1 MKRMSVW
8 LSISVVWL
16 ACYLV
21 LGLSLWNKPVHA
33 IGQQAARFPVIVV
46 FDDNAPFHRYG
57 GGNPLG
63 GNLLDE
69 RALRNPEALR
79 YIAAGVA
86 GAVQSLELAHG
97 FLADHVYSA
106 ALRGFAARLTAEQI
120 QAIEQNPL
128 VAYVE
133 ADGIMTANAQVLPWG
148 IDRVDA
154 DISSTLAGN
163 GSGAINNV
171 NAYIIDTGIDQAHP
185 DLNVVNHVNF
195 TPAPLLGVIGGGGG
209 NKDCNG
215 HGTHVAGTVA
225 ARDNASD
232 VVGAAPG
239 MKLTGVKVLDC
250 AGSGATSTVIKGV
263 DWVTA
268 NAQRPAVANMSLGGG
283 VSTALDDAVRRSAA
297 SGVVYALAAG
307 NSGANACNSS
317 PARAGA
323 GTNNGII
330 TTAATDQNNQEAS
343 FSNFGQCVD
352 IWAPGVNI
360 LSTRLGGGT
369 TTLSGT
375 SMASP
380 HVAGVAALLFSTNGT
395 LTPSLLEGELKS
407 DAVGTGTNSKDGR
420 AIQLLNA
427 AGY

>member
-1 MKRMSVW
+1 MTRVGFW
-8 LSISVVWL
+8 FLIGVTAWTCWAAANVPLGEERAYALS
-16 ACYLV
+16 AQ
-21 LGLSLWNKPVHA
+21 K
-33 IGQQAARFPVIVV
+33 AARFPVIIV
-46 FDDNAPFHRYG
+46 FDENAPFHRFEG
-57 GGNPLG
+57 GKS
-63 GNLLDE
+63 LDE
-69 RALRNPEALR
+69 RALRNPEGFR
-79 YIAAGVA
+79 YVIPGVA

-120 QAIEQNPL
+120 QAVEQNPL

-133 ADGIMTANAQVLPWG
+133 PDGVMTANAQVLPWG

-163 GSGAINNV
+163 GSGAINTV
-171 NAYIIDTGIDQAHP
+171 NAYIIDTGIDQTHP

-195 TPAPLLGVIGGGGG
+195 TPPPLLGIIGGGGG

-225 ARDNASD
+225 ARDNAGD

-239 MKLTGVKVLDC
+239 AKLTGVKVLDC
-250 AGSGATSTVIKGV
+250 SGSGATSQVIKGV

-307 NSGANACNSS
+307 NSGADACNSS

-352 IWAPGVNI
+352 IWAPGVDI

-380 HVAGVAALLFSTNGT
+380 HTAGVAALLFSTNGT
-395 LTPSLLEGELKS
+395 LTPSLLEAEIKA
-407 DAVGTGTNSKDGR
+407 DAVGSGTNSKDGR
-420 AIQLLNA
+420 AIQLINA

>member
-1 MKRMSVW
+1 MTRVGFLSFISAAALSCWASVGHPFGDD
-8 LSISVVWL
+8 L
-16 ACYLV
+16 AYAQNAQKT
-21 LGLSLWNKPVHA
+21 G
-33 IGQQAARFPVIVV
+33 RFPVIVV
-46 FDDNAPFHRYG
+46 FDHDAPFHRYEG
-57 GGNPLG
+57 GRPS
-63 GNLLDE
+63 DE
-69 RALRNPEALR
+69 RALTNPEAFK
-79 YIAAGVA
+79 YIAQGVA
-86 GAVQSLELAHG
+86 GAVQALELAHG
-97 FLADHVYSA
+97 FQADHVYSA
-106 ALRGFAARLTAEQI
+106 ALRGFAAHLTAEQI
-120 QAIEQNPL
+120 QALEHNPL

-133 ADGIMTANAQVLPWG
+133 PDGIMTANAQVLPWG

-163 GSGAINNV
+163 GSGVVNNV
-171 NAYIIDTGIDQAHP
+171 NVYIIDTGIDQTHP

-195 TPAPLLGVIGGGGG
+195 TPLPLLGIIGGGGG

-239 MKLTGVKVLDC
+239 ARLTGVKVLDC
-250 AGSGATSTVIKGV
+250 SGSGATSQVIKGV

-268 NAQRPAVANMSLGGG
+268 NAQRPAVANMSLGGA
-283 VSTALDDAVRRSAA
+283 VSTALDDAVRRSVA

-307 NSGANACNSS
+307 NSGADACTSS

-323 GTNNGII
+323 GTNGII
-330 TTAATDQNNQEAS
+330 TMAATDENNQEAS

-380 HVAGVAALLFSTNGT
+380 HATGVAALLLSTNGT
-395 LTPSLLEGELKS
+395 LTPTLVESELKS

>member
-1 MKRMSVW
+1 MTRVGFLAF
-8 LSISVVWL
+8 LS
-16 ACYLV
+16 ATT
-21 LGLSLWNKPVHA
+21 LSCWAAVGTP
-33 IGQQAARFPVIVV
+33 IGNDPAYAQSAQKAARFPVIVV
-46 FDDNAPFHRYG
+46 FDQHAPFHRFEG
-57 GGNPLG
+57 GKPS
-63 GNLLDE
+63 DE
-69 RALRNPEALR
+69 RALKNPEAFK
-79 YIAAGVA
+79 YIASEVA

-106 ALRGFAARLTAEQI
+106 ALRGFAARLSAEQI
-120 QAIEQNPL
+120 QALEQHPL

-133 ADGIMTANAQVLPWG
+133 PDGVMTANAQVLPWG

-171 NAYIIDTGIDQAHP
+171 NVYIIDTGIDQTHP

-195 TPAPLLGVIGGGGG
+195 TPPPLLGLIGGGGG

-239 MKLTGVKVLDC
+239 ARLTGVKVLDC
-250 AGSGATSTVIKGV
+250 SGSGPTSQVIKGV

-307 NSGANACNSS
+307 NSGADACTSS

-323 GTNNGII
+323 GTNGII
-330 TTAATDQNNQEAS
+330 TMAATDENNQEAS

-352 IWAPGVNI
+352 VWAPGVNI

-380 HVAGVAALLFSTNGT
+380 HGAGVAALLLSTQGT
-395 LTPSLLEGELKS
+395 LTTSLVESELKA

-420 AIQLLNA
+420 AIQLINA